1 MRNWKLTLP
10 VLIAITSFIALPHGK
25 AQTGAGNNV
34 VTARDLSGAEMYRT
48 YCASCHGVDGKG
60 SGPAAAGLKK
70 APPDLTQI
78 AKRHNGQFPPDF
90 RIMRIIDGYDIEA
103 VHGSRDMPIWGNYF
117 RAKQRDEGIVSLR
130 EHNLTEYL
138 KSIQQK

>member
-1 MRNWKLTLP
+1 MNGWKLTLP
-10 VLIAITSFIALPHGK
+10 VLIAVTSFVALPQGN
-25 AQTGAGNNV
+25 AQTGTGNNT
-34 VTARDLSGAEMYRT
+34 VTAKELSGAEMCRT
-48 YCASCHGVDGKG
+48 YCASCHGIDGKD
-60 SGPAAAGLKK
+60 SGPVAPWLKK

-117 RAKQRDEGIVSLR
+117 RGKQRDEGIVSLR

-138 KSIQQK
+138 KSIQQR